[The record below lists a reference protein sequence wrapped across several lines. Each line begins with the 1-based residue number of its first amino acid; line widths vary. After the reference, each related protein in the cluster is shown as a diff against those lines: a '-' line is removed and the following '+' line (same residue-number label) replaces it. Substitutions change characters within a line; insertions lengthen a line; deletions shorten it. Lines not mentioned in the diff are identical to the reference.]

1 MTPSLKSNHKGMV
14 YVDENSLNN
23 QLQSYVQLRELY
35 TYTEQQLTKITKN
48 FDEKLSH
55 YVKSEDLNAKFI
67 ELFKDKRDS
76 FRFWLPVALSTLISL
91 VSLLIA
97 YLASHK

>member
-23 QLQSYVQLRELY
+23 QLQSYVQLRELH
-35 TYTEQQLTKITKN
+35 TYTEQQLNKITKN

-55 YVKSEDLNAKFI
+55 YVKSEDLNAK
-67 ELFKDKRDS
+67 
-76 FRFWLPVALSTLISL
+76 
-91 VSLLIA
+91 
-97 YLASHK
+97 